1 MILCTMFSCVCLYK
15 KQQAEGR
22 AAFSK
27 NQDSFILI
35 DRNSLFTV
43 FGCSNILLENQKS
56 LKGAAG
62 VQSVS
67 VEQINALIH
76 SLSTG
81 ATGKMEPPFLIDTS
95 FLIILIHAGCV

>member
-1 MILCTMFSCVCLYK
+1 MILCTVFSCVCLCQ

-22 AAFSK
+22 AASSK

-43 FGCSNILLENQKS
+43 FGCFNILLENQKS

-62 VQSVS
+62 VQSIS
-67 VEQINALIH
+67 VE
-76 SLSTG
+76 
-81 ATGKMEPPFLIDTS
+81 
-95 FLIILIHAGCV
+95 